1 MYLERTTPTPNIPET
16 KPELRKKQYKLS
28 YLGKSPHK
36 KWRGEFG
43 SGSTSPWMENDT
55 IEAFLAEGAGC
66 SVLFGWLFT
75 GHYTTLGTLDGQ
87 SARVKR
93 GKGRTRYE
101 ERKWEMPWNSQG
113 ENPMEDDDGGR
124 PPDAL
129 PLPPLRIICVL
140 LRFPKAPMD
149 EIDELRVSV
158 CYELTETWKDV
169 GFKSE
174 LEPGWMN
181 RGINSKW
188 RDFEVAMGK
197 KEGKELEAERLSKVG
212 FSVHPGKD
220 CRGRGVLVV
229 RNEVESKIYRGT
241 RSHEKNNLSI
251 NFSFASCGVGQLL
264 TSSNSNIR
272 KKESFGVLAG

>member
-1 MYLERTTPTPNIPET
+1 MNIEGERKE
-16 KPELRKKQYKLS
+16 E
-28 YLGKSPHK
+28 
-36 KWRGEFG
+36 
-43 SGSTSPWMENDT
+43 ENENNLT
-55 IEAFLAEGAGC
+55 R
-66 SVLFGWLFT
+66 
-75 GHYTTLGTLDGQ
+75 HYTTLDRQ

-101 ERKWEMPWNSQG
+101 ERKWEMVWVLYTLGYNFSPGIVRERTRWRMM
-113 ENPMEDDDGGR
+113 MED
-124 PPDAL
+124 AL
-129 PLPPLRIICVL
+129 LMPSPLRIICVF
-140 LRFPKAPMD
+140 LRFPKAPLD

-197 KEGKELEAERLSKVG
+197 KEGKELEAERLR
-212 FSVHPGKD
+212 KD